1 MMINRFFLFTMMGYL
16 YIILSC
22 VFFCMMTIFVKKS
35 GDSLDTMQIVFA
47 RGVFTLVF
55 TIFILWKKNIYIW
68 GSNKKLLGMRGLI
81 GTIALFFVY
90 ESLQRFS
97 LAEAVAIQ
105 YLHPIFAA
113 IFAMILIYEKIGKI
127 LYVSMLLALLGTY
140 YILEFP
146 FYNNVNIF
154 EKIDILIAFAGSILT
169 GLAYVLV
176 RSLAKLDESP
186 YVIMF
191 YFPLFTVPISFLF
204 VYDKWINPELDIW
217 IYLILVGIC
226 AQTAQYFLTHGYKLL
241 SASRASLT
249 SYTQIPLSVVAGY
262 YFFGDKIS
270 YNFLFGS
277 LLILLSVILMM
288 RNMDQSNY
296 NLKY

>member
-1 MMINRFFLFTMMGYL
+1 MIGYL

-97 LAEAVAIQ
+97 LPEAVAIQ

-127 LYVSMLLALLGTY
+127 
-140 YILEFP
+140 
-146 FYNNVNIF
+146 
-154 EKIDILIAFAGSILT
+154 
-169 GLAYVLV
+169 
-176 RSLAKLDESP
+176 R
-186 YVIMF
+186 
-191 YFPLFTVPISFLF
+191 
-204 VYDKWINPELDIW
+204 
-217 IYLILVGIC
+217 
-226 AQTAQYFLTHGYKLL
+226 
-241 SASRASLT
+241 
-249 SYTQIPLSVVAGY
+249 
-262 YFFGDKIS
+262 
-270 YNFLFGS
+270 
-277 LLILLSVILMM
+277 
-288 RNMDQSNY
+288 
-296 NLKY
+296 